1 MAVFAEFY
9 KHANFG
15 APVETF
21 NLDNNWRYLWVK
33 FGSRLRNEIS
43 SLRANAYAGTAGN
56 VYAFTERNFLG
67 NYASLNMRPGW
78 TSWWS
83 YVGGARND
91 DIESA
96 ILVNRYASGEIVI
109 SLREQIAPEFTTQL
123 DRRLAGTQVSRKGD
137 PRIYTLFW
145 PGHDSSKIFVSIE
158 QDLNVELDWWPDYDA
173 QVRYD
178 IELVLTASG
187 HIDGYVAWVYVWVE
201 GGIFS
206 GDIFDSLQPQ
216 LVAGAG
222 PLTEAL
228 RAKLAI
234 FSGFTFQDLYLLPG
248 PPPSDAFG
256 DLRNAKDGS
265 TLVLVRGGIG

>member
-9 KHANFG
+9 KHINFG

-21 NLDNNWRYLWVK
+21 NLTNNWRYLWVK
-33 FGSRLRNEIS
+33 FGSNLGNEIS
-43 SLRANAYAGTAGN
+43 SMRANAYGGMNGN
-56 VYAFTERNFLG
+56 VYGFTERNFLG
-67 NYASLNMRPGW
+67 NYASLNMADGW

-83 YVGGARND
+83 YVGSALND

-96 ILVNRYASGEIVI
+96 ILVNRNRSGELII
-109 SLREQIAPEFTTQL
+109 SLREQIAPEFVTQL
-123 DRRLAGTQVSRKGD
+123 DRRLAGTQVSRRGD

-145 PGHDSSKIFVSIE
+145 PGHDSGKIFVSIE
-158 QDLNVELDWWPDYDA
+158 QNLNVELDWWPDYDA

-178 IELVLTASG
+178 IELVLTAGG

-228 RAKLAI
+228 RAKLAL
-234 FSGFTFQDLYLLPG
+234 FSGIHFSDLYLLPG
-248 PPPSDAFG
+248 PPPSSSFG
-256 DLRNAKDGS
+256 DIRNAKDGS
-265 TLVLVRGGIG
+265 TLVLIRG